1 MKKNMN
7 ILIVETSDEDFLAMK
22 EALTGH
28 MVIRAKTG
36 TEARLKFGNQGF
48 QFVIINMDIKGVGGV
63 DFVRQIREAEKRK
76 NVKER
81 TGFLVT
87 GEDAEVIQEKC
98 SQIDNLQFLARPFT
112 ALEFKKK
119 VASIQRSSNFK
130 DENIRTVPEG
140 EYLIT
145 EGGAK
150 SQEMYWVLS
159 GGFTITKMNNDEKN
173 IIIGEVKQGELVGE
187 MSFLDNLPRS
197 ASVKACE
204 DSEVLV
210 IPHKK
215 FMDVLDNQPRWF
227 RSLMTTLSHRL
238 RDADQRIARKFVQ
251 EED

>member
-1 MKKNMN
+1 
-7 ILIVETSDEDFLAMK
+7 
-22 EALTGH
+22 
-28 MVIRAKTG
+28 
-36 TEARLKFGNQGF
+36 
-48 QFVIINMDIKGVGGV
+48 
-63 DFVRQIREAEKRK
+63 
-76 NVKER
+76 
-81 TGFLVT
+81 
-87 GEDAEVIQEKC
+87 
-98 SQIDNLQFLARPFT
+98 
-112 ALEFKKK
+112 
-119 VASIQRSSNFK
+119 
-130 DENIRTVPEG
+130 
-140 EYLIT
+140 
-145 EGGAK
+145 
-150 SQEMYWVLS
+150 MYWVLS

-197 ASVKACE
+197 ASVKARE